1 MSGPPE
7 ARLGGLFAPDERW
20 MGEALRLAREA
31 AARGEVPVGAL
42 VVRDGVVLARGHNQV
57 EALRDA
63 TAHAE
68 ILAIG
73 AAGSARAAGGQAADG
88 VDGVDGDDEDAA
100 ATGSGSGDWRLDD
113 ATLYVTLE
121 PCTMCC
127 GAILLARVGRV
138 VFGAA
143 DPRAGAV
150 VSTARLLDGNPYR
163 HRVEVVGGILAG
175 PCGELLRGFFRDRR
189 GGGEAG

>member
-1 MSGPPE
+1 MSVGGDGGLSGG
-7 ARLGGLFAPDERW
+7 RLGALFAPDERW
-20 MGEALRLAREA
+20 MHEALRLAREA
-31 AARGEVPVGAL
+31 AGRGEVPVGAV
-42 VVRDGVVLARGHNQV
+42 VVRDGLVLARGANQV

-73 AAGSARAAGGQAADG
+73 AAGAAPGGGPDDDDGDDGSAAGGLGA
-88 VDGVDGDDEDAA
+88 
-100 ATGSGSGDWRLDD
+100 GDWRLED

-127 GAILLARVGRV
+127 GALLLARVGRL

-163 HRVEVVGGILAG
+163 HRVEVVGGVLAD
-175 PCGELLRGFFRDRR
+175 PCAQVLRDFFRDRR
-189 GGGEAG
+189 QGGAGA

>member
-1 MSGPPE
+1 MTRESGPAEFATHERWLREAMTE
-7 ARLGGLFAPDERW
+7 ARLAA
-20 MGEALRLAREA
+20 EA
-31 AARGEVPVGAL
+31 GEVPVGAL
-42 VVRDGVVLARGHNQV
+42 VVRDGRVLGRGHNRV
-57 EALRDA
+57 EAVRDP

-73 AAGSARAAGGQAADG
+73 AAAGQ
-88 VDGVDGDDEDAA
+88 EE
-100 ATGSGSGDWRLDD
+100 DWRLAA

-127 GAILLARVGRV
+127 GALLLARVGRV

-150 VSTARLLDGNPYR
+150 QSTARLLAGNPYR
-163 HRVEVVGGILAG
+163 HPVEVIGGILAAE
-175 PCGELLRGFFRDRR
+175 CGALLQDFFRERR
-189 GGGEAG
+189 D

>member
-1 MSGPPE
+1 MD
-7 ARLGGLFAPDERW
+7 PDLLASFRSHERW
-20 MGEALRLAREA
+20 MAAALEEARAA
-31 AARGEVPVGAL
+31 AARGEVPVGAV
-42 VVRDGVVLARGHNQV
+42 VVRDGAVIGRGRNQV
-57 EALRDA
+57 ETLKDP

-68 ILAIG
+68 ILALG
-73 AAGSARAAGGQAADG
+73 AAGSDR
-88 VDGVDGDDEDAA
+88 E
-100 ATGSGSGDWRLDD
+100 DWRLDD

-127 GAILLARVGRV
+127 GAILLARVGRL

-163 HRVEVVGGILAG
+163 HAVEVVAGIGADR
-175 PCGELLRGFFRDRR
+175 CGAILQEFFRPKR
-189 GGGEAG
+189 G

>member
-1 MSGPPE
+1 MSGEGLFSSFATHERWLAEALKE
-7 ARLGGLFAPDERW
+7 ARL
-20 MGEALRLAREA
+20 A
-31 AARGEVPVGAL
+31 AEKGEVPVGA
-42 VVRDGVVLARGHNQV
+42 VVVKDGAVLGRGHNQV
-57 EALRDA
+57 ESLHDP

-73 AAGSARAAGGQAADG
+73 AAGS
-88 VDGVDGDDEDAA
+88 DDR
-100 ATGSGSGDWRLDD
+100 DWRLAD

-150 VSTARLLDGNPYR
+150 TSTARLLEGNPY
-163 HRVEVVGGILAG
+163 HHPVEVVGGICAAD
-175 PCGELLRGFFRDRR
+175 CGTLLSDFFRSRR
-189 GGGEAG
+189 D

>member
-1 MSGPPE
+1 MSGPEPTP
-7 ARLGGLFAPDERW
+7 LGGLFAPDERW

-42 VVRDGVVLARGHNQV
+42 VVRGGAVIARGSNQV

-73 AAGSARAAGGQAADG
+73 AAGTHEPAAD
-88 VDGVDGDDEDAA
+88 DADEPGA
-100 ATGSGSGDWRLDD
+100 ATGGWRLDD

-138 VFGAA
+138 VFGAT

-189 GGGEAG
+189 GGGPTG

>member
-1 MSGPPE
+1 MGESLLD
-7 ARLGGLFAPDERW
+7 AFRSHERW
-20 MGEALRLAREA
+20 MEEALREAEQA
-31 AARGEVPVGAL
+31 AAAGEVPVGAL
-42 VVRDGVVLARGHNQV
+42 VVRDGVVLGRGRNQV
-57 EALRDA
+57 EGSRDA

-73 AAGSARAAGGQAADG
+73 AA
-88 VDGVDGDDEDAA
+88 AA
-100 ATGSGSGDWRLDD
+100 AAADWRLDG

-121 PCTMCC
+121 PCTMCA
-127 GAILLARVGRV
+127 GALLLARVATL

-163 HRVEVVGGILAG
+163 QRVEVVGGVAAFR
-175 PCGELLRGFFRDRR
+175 CSELLQTFFRARR
-189 GGGEAG
+189 G

>member
-1 MSGPPE
+1 MSAAGATP
-7 ARLGGLFAPDERW
+7 LGGLFATDERW

-42 VVRDGVVLARGHNQV
+42 VVRGGAVIARGSNQV

-73 AAGSARAAGGQAADG
+73 AAGSAGAGGGAEAG
-88 VDGVDGDDEDAA
+88 AGGDDGEADAA
-100 ATGSGSGDWRLDD
+100 EAGAGGWRLDD

-189 GGGEAG
+189 GGGATA

>member
-1 MSGPPE
+1 MSGPKD
-7 ARLGGLFAPDERW
+7 LGGMFAPDERW
-20 MGEALRLAREA
+20 MNEALRLARDA
-31 AARGEVPVGAL
+31 AARGEVPVGAV
-42 VVRDGVVLARGHNQV
+42 VVRDGLVLARGHNQV

-73 AAGSARAAGGQAADG
+73 AAGGAGGEPGTGVPPGAD
-88 VDGVDGDDEDAA
+88 DDDPGDDARP
-100 ATGSGSGDWRLDD
+100 GDWRLQD

-127 GAILLARVGRV
+127 GAILLARVGRL

-150 VSTARLLDGNPYR
+150 VSTARLLEGNPYR

-189 GGGEAG
+189 GDRDAG